1 MPIAALTLEATA
13 SQLAIII
20 DTDTLARFFG
30 TRDRAVNINWIKCTP
45 LTLGTA
51 VDIHVIADVAETVPE
66 AGVRTYDFN
75 LIKAVS
81 GILGSTGIWDEGSK
95 PGSKALFRF
104 TTVDVS
110 PQRTAFSST
119 WPIFNTL
126 VLGWSADVDFVLEF
140 DYTMLDHPWNW
151 REEIMR
157 LLANKSQV
165 ADPNIANTQGKRKLV
180 RAPLG

>member
-1 MPIAALTLEATA
+1 MPLAALTVEATGA
-13 SQLAIII
+13 NLAIII

-30 TRDRAVNINWIKCTP
+30 TRDRAVNINWIQCLP

-51 VDIHVIADVAETVPE
+51 VDIHVVGDVTETVPE
-66 AGVRTYDFN
+66 AGVRTYPFN

-81 GILGSTGIWDEGSK
+81 GILGSTGVWDEGSK
-95 PGSKALFRF
+95 PGSKTFFRF

-110 PQRTAFSST
+110 PQLKPFTQF
-119 WPIFNTL
+119 PIFNTL

-140 DYTMLDHPWNW
+140 DYTMLDRPWNW

-180 RAPLG
+180 KAPLGS